1 MPPLEYLIMKYGF
14 EDEVWES
21 AKSEAKQLLTERAKV
36 RGMMSYSELVARM
49 KTIKFESHDRKL
61 FKFLGEI
68 SSEEDR
74 AGNGM
79 LTVIVVHKR
88 GDMQPGPGFFELAQE
103 LGRNTSDIL
112 KCWVEELHKVHA
124 IWGK

>member
-1 MPPLEYLIMKYGF
+1 MKYGF
-14 EDEVWES
+14 KDAVWES
-21 AKSEAKQLLTERAKV
+21 AKIEAKRLLIERATV
-36 RGMMSYSELVARM
+36 RGMMPYSELVSKM
-49 KTIKFESHDRKL
+49 QTIKLEPHDPKL

-68 SSEEDR
+68 SSEEDK

-79 LTVIVVHKR
+79 LTVIVVHKH

-112 KCWVEELHKVHA
+112 KCWVDELHKVHGK
-124 IWGK
+124 WGK